1 MKIEVSDNM
10 IELIKCIKDGYSEI
24 IFYQDMFEQRC
35 YDTFTVEDDINDI
48 VSILGG
54 HKEFLRELIDE
65 LRNVEIDE
73 VEL

>member
-1 MKIEVSDNM
+1 
-10 IELIKCIKDGYSEI
+10 
-24 IFYQDMFEQRC
+24 MFEQRC
-35 YDTFTVEDDINDI
+35 YDTFTVEDDINDDDINDI